1 MKSGSHIGE
10 QMIYEDL
17 RIVATQG
24 KDNKIARL
32 FVTKERKTEEPGDT
46 SSAGSSGRQ
55 REEAQN

>member
-1 MKSGSHIGE
+1 
-10 QMIYEDL
+10 MIYEDL
-17 RIVATQG
+17 RIVAAQV

-55 REEAQN
+55 REEAQS